1 MAIEARLLSG
11 LLLGCFL
18 LCAQAAEVAGIKLEE
33 KESVAS
39 SELVLNGAGLR
50 KRAFFQV
57 YAAGLY
63 LAEKKVAAAEAIAAP
78 GPKRVAIHMLRNVGA
93 GQFTDALMDGIKDNH
108 SEADMK
114 ALEPRVKLLAGI
126 MAQMQEAK
134 EGMRI
139 TLDWLPAAG
148 TQVTVDGKAAGQPIA
163 GEDFYRALLRIW
175 LGDNPVQADLK
186 KALLG
191 ERP

>member
-1 MAIEARLLSG
+1 MVSR
-11 LLLGCFL
+11 FL
-18 LCAQAAEVAGIKLEE
+18 VFFLIAFPSFAAEVAGVKLED
-33 KESVAS
+33 KDRVATA
-39 SELVLNGAGLR
+39 ELVLNGAGLR

-63 LAEKKVAAAEAIAAP
+63 LAEKKAAAAEAIALP
-78 GPKRVAIHMLRNVGA
+78 GPKRIAIHMLRNVGA
-93 GQFTDALMDGIKDNH
+93 EQFTDALMDGMKDNH

-126 MAQMQEAK
+126 MAGMKEAK

-139 TLDWLPAAG
+139 TLDWLPATG
-148 TQVTVDGKAAGQPIA
+148 TQVTVDGKAAGLPIA
-163 GEDFYRALLRIW
+163 GEDFYHALLRIW

-191 ERP
+191 EKP

>member
-1 MAIEARLLSG
+1 MAFRI
-11 LLLGCFL
+11 LLLFL
-18 LCAQAAEVAGIKLEE
+18 VAFPSFAAEVAGVKLED
-33 KESVAS
+33 KERVANT
-39 SELVLNGAGLR
+39 ELTLNGAGLR

-63 LAEKKVAAAEAIAAP
+63 LSEKKALAAEAIAAA
-78 GPKRVAIHMLRNVGA
+78 GPKRVAMHMLRDVDADQLSGA
-93 GQFTDALMDGIKDNH
+93 LADGIKENH
-108 SEADMK
+108 SEVEAK
-114 ALEPRVKLLAGI
+114 TLEPRIKLLGAI
-126 MAQMQEAK
+126 MAEMKEAK
-134 EGMRI
+134 KGMRI

-148 TQVTVDGKAAGQPIA
+148 TQVTVDGRQTGASIP

-191 ERP
+191 EKQ